1 MRGHR
6 NRWLFVTT
14 GLAWLLVW
22 MAFFFFASGCEYHLG
37 DEPCMHYGEA
47 VQTRMAD
54 CGIKDAE
61 HAAWLQPY
69 EMAAARARD
78 AYFGFARKGTGLL
91 PEETPAETDT
101 GAMAKAHPVPA

>member
-1 MRGHR
+1 MDDYDRD
-6 NRWLFVTT
+6 LTP
-14 GLAWLLVW
+14 
-22 MAFFFFASGCEYHLG
+22 
-37 DEPCMHYGEA
+37 DEQAALE
-47 VQTRMAD
+47 
-54 CGIKDAE
+54 AE